1 VRRSRF
7 IALLALPL
15 FIGACNDSPTEPPV
29 ELTAVT
35 FAPALG
41 VSLANSTKLPSGMYY
56 RTLGNVGTGAVVTAG
71 QTLGVKYT
79 GWLSTGTQFDSNQ
92 SSTAVFSFKLG
103 AAAVIAGWEQGIPGM
118 RVGETRQ
125 LIIPPALGY
134 GATGSGKIPGNAV
147 LVFQVQVV
155 SAQ

>member
-15 FIGACNDSPTEPPV
+15 MLGACNDSPTQPPID
-29 ELTAVT
+29 LTTVSY
-35 FAPALG
+35 APALG
-41 VSLANSTKLPSGMYY
+41 VSLSNSTKLPSGMYY
-56 RTLGNVGTGAVVTAG
+56 RTLGNVGTGAIVTTG

-79 GWLSTGTQFDSNQ
+79 GWLANGSQFDSNQ
-92 SSTAVFSFKLG
+92 SSTSVFSFKLG
-103 AAAVIAGWEQGIPGM
+103 AGAVIAGWEQGIPGM

-125 LIIPPALGY
+125 LVIPPALAY
-134 GATGSGKIPGNAV
+134 GATGSGSIPGNAV